1 MNWIE
6 LVGYVASAFVV
17 LSFAMSSIVKIRT
30 ISLVGSV
37 FYVAYGVLIGLYQ
50 MNSFVGNLLELR
62 SGQGSFIFLS
72 ETAFGALEPG
82 QRIALEKYA
91 QFVPIAI
98 PTIEAVGGGSVR
110 CMLAENFLPSQI

>member
-37 FYVAYGVLIGLYQ
+37 FYVAYGVLVL
-50 MNSFVGNLLELR
+50 
-62 SGQGSFIFLS
+62 
-72 ETAFGALEPG
+72 
-82 QRIALEKYA
+82 
-91 QFVPIAI
+91 
-98 PTIEAVGGGSVR
+98 GGIVAPR
-110 CMLAENFLPSQI
+110 AAAKD